1 MVQVRKNVFET
12 NSSSTHSLVMAVQS
26 DFDKWENGELYYC
39 EWFSS
44 KLEEAGFE
52 KKDFYTKEEVKK
64 ACEIL
69 DIDFNSE
76 DDDGWSERRE
86 HFVTYDEFCDT
97 DYLETNEY
105 SYTTPS
111 GEIVKA
117 IAKFGYDG

>member
-1 MVQVRKNVFET
+1 MVQVRKGVFET

-26 DFDKWENGELYYC
+26 EFDKWENGELYYC
-39 EWFSS
+39 EWFGS
-44 KLEEAGFE
+44 KLKEAGFDE
-52 KKDFYTKEEVKK
+52 KDFYTKEEVKK

-69 DIDFNSE
+69 GIEFDS
-76 DDDGWSERRE
+76 DDDDWNERKE

-111 GEIVKA
+111 GEVVKA
-117 IAKFGYDG
+117 IAKYGYDG